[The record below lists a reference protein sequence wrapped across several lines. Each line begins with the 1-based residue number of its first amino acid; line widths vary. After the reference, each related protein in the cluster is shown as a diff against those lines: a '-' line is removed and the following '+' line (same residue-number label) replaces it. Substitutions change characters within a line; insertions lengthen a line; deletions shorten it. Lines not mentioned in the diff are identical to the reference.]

1 MITEFSPRLAKRGVM
16 HMTEPRSVI
25 AFRLVADAMH
35 RREDGTLA
43 GALLGAREA
52 MGTGDE

>member
-1 MITEFSPRLAKRGVM
+1 MTGFSPRLAKRGVM

-25 AFRLVADAMH
+25 AFRYVADAMH
-35 RREDGTLA
+35 RRMDGTLA
-43 GALLGAREA
+43 GALLGARDA